1 MKNLLLILFLL
12 LALNINAQWV
22 NKTVNNDFDDP
33 YRICY
38 TAQNNG
44 VILKLENVEG
54 LISFY
59 LSGGYYCDE
68 SPVVDLS
75 FIVNGVAKKYSRE
88 CSISSDNKIV
98 WLINDLLIEEMLTD
112 FKNCNILKVRVND
125 YTCSSEIY
133 SFNMSGSSSAINFI
147 SYNKKVVKP
156 VVKETVISEKENT
169 EEEPITVVEVAEETI
184 IVEGEEEIIE
194 FPDVEA
200 EFIGGAQEMMIYI
213 NQNIQYPITSIEMNE
228 QGKVYLSFV
237 VEPDGTISNVAI
249 ERGVS
254 KDIDNEA
261 KRIVRSMPKWLPG
274 EGKGKKVRT
283 RCRLPIN
290 FQLG

>member
-1 MKNLLLILFLL
+1 M
-12 LALNINAQWV
+12 
-22 NKTVNNDFDDP
+22 
-33 YRICY
+33 
-38 TAQNNG
+38 
-44 VILKLENVEG
+44 
-54 LISFY
+54 
-59 LSGGYYCDE
+59 
-68 SPVVDLS
+68 
-75 FIVNGVAKKYSRE
+75 AKKYSRE

-156 VVKETVISEKENT
+156 VVKETVMSEKENT
-169 EEEPITVVEVAEETI
+169 EEEALTI
-184 IVEGEEEIIE
+184 VDNVNFGEEEIIE

-254 KDIDNEA
+254 IDIDNEA
-261 KRIVRSMPKWLPG
+261 KRVVRSMPKWSPG
-274 EGKGKKVRT
+274 ESKGKKART

>member
-38 TAQNNG
+38 TAPNNG

-169 EEEPITVVEVAEETI
+169 EEEALTI
-184 IVEGEEEIIE
+184 VDNVNFGEEEIIE

-254 KDIDNEA
+254 IDIDNEA
-261 KRIVRSMPKWLPG
+261 KRVVRSMPKWSPG
-274 EGKGKKVRT
+274 ESKGKKART

>member
-1 MKNLLLILFLL
+1 MKNLFLILFLL

-44 VILKLENVEG
+44 VILKLKNVEG

-59 LSGGYYCDE
+59 LCGGDYCDE

-125 YTCSSEIY
+125 YTCSIEIY

-147 SYNKKVVKP
+147 SYNKKVDKP
-156 VVKETVISEKENT
+156 VVKETVIIEKENT
-169 EEEPITVVEVAEETI
+169 EEEALTI
-184 IVEGEEEIIE
+184 VE

-200 EFIGGAQEMMIYI
+200 EFIGGAQAMMKYI
-213 NQNIQYPITSIEMNE
+213 QQNIQYPPKSIEMNE

-237 VEPDGTISNVAI
+237 VETDGTISNVAI

-254 KDIDNEA
+254 IDIDNEA
-261 KRIVRSMPKWLPG
+261 ERIVRSMPKWSPG
-274 EGKGKKVRT
+274 ESKGKKART

>member
-22 NKTVNNDFDDP
+22 NKTINNDFDDP

-38 TAQNNG
+38 TEPSGINY
-44 VILKLENVEG
+44 LKLENVDG
-54 LISFY
+54 KIFFY
-59 LSGGYYCDE
+59 MQGGYYCDE
-68 SPVVDLS
+68 NPVVDLS

-88 CSISSDNKIV
+88 CSISSDNETV
-98 WLINDLLIEEMLTD
+98 WLINDLLIEEMLSD
-112 FKNCNILKVRVND
+112 FKNCSILKVRVND

-169 EEEPITVVEVAEETI
+169 EEEALTI
-184 IVEGEEEIIE
+184 VDNVNFGEEEIIE

-200 EFIGGAQEMMIYI
+200 EFIGGAQAMMKYI
-213 NQNIQYPITSIEMNE
+213 QQNIQYPPTSIEMNE

-254 KDIDNEA
+254 IDIDNEA
-261 KRIVRSMPKWLPG
+261 KRVVRSMPKWSPG
-274 EGKGKKVRT
+274 ESKGKKART